1 MASQVSPGI
10 VVRERD
16 LTSSVVTGVQ
26 QITGAL
32 ASSFKKGPIEEVV
45 GINSQKELV
54 ETFGKP
60 VDANAE
66 DWFVASEFLQYG
78 GRLAIVRAATNVLN
92 AAPASGTPT
101 LVKNELDWQGGTG
114 ASNDFIAR
122 SAGTWANSLAV
133 VVADRGADQIV
144 TIAATPAG
152 GLNAGDSVTFTT
164 AGGQKSGVVYS
175 YTMATQELA
184 VVLDDPTSLLTTSAV
199 LDDPDSVGEVTG
211 VQTVTAGGSG
221 YTNGATV
228 GTTATSGGGDDA
240 LTLQLTTV
248 DGVLSGTGAVSAAGT
263 GYVAGQTYAV
273 TGGGGTAGEVSVDS
287 VDGSGGILTYSVA
300 TGGSGYTAGPLAIAS
315 ATTQATLEFTVS
327 NGVITA
333 ATAVAGGTGYAV
345 GDTVQVNGGDAGGVV
360 TIAAVVNDTT
370 AISAVKDWW
379 SNYEIASTGLTLS
392 AIGPRPGTSIFASN
406 LGLKYDEIHV
416 AVIDVD
422 GKIAGSPGT
431 VLERLTYLSKLTD
444 GKGTEGGQRYY
455 KTIINE
461 QSKYIFVGATQTY
474 TSAPSTAGVGV
485 AWAQASEDLTSGDAF
500 TLVNQAGTE
509 EGYVRLTG
517 GTDDYSY
524 DASEISAAYDF
535 FASSEDEQVDFIL
548 MGGSMALEADTK
560 TKAAKVVAIASAR
573 QDALGFVSPHKGN
586 QIGSGGGVL
595 SAAEQKLNTIAFF
608 SNLQSTSYAVF
619 DSGYKYLYDRFN
631 DKYRYVPCNGDVAGL
646 CVSTSAQ
653 LDDWYSPAGLTR
665 GSLRNAVKLAY
676 NPGKADRDELY
687 QARIN
692 PITSFPGSGVALFG
706 DKTALAAP
714 SAFDRINVRRL
725 FINVRKRAERLANTV
740 IFEQNDATTRA
751 GFAGALNAYLGEV
764 QSRRGVTDFLV
775 VCDESNNTPDIIDR
789 NEFVAEVYIK
799 PTRSINYVTVTLTAT
814 KTGVSFSEVIGSAN

>member
-10 VVRERD
+10 SVRERD

-54 ETFGKP
+54 EVFGKP

-92 AAPASGTPT
+92 AAPASGTAT

-133 VVADRGADQIV
+133 VVADRGADQVV

-152 GLNAGDSVTFTT
+152 GISAGDSVTFTT
-164 AGGQKSGVVYS
+164 ADGQKSGVVYS
-175 YTMATQELA
+175 YTMATRELA

-211 VQTVTAGGSG
+211 AQTVTAGGSG

-228 GTTATSGGGDDA
+228 TTTATSGSGDNA

-248 DGVLSGTGAVSAAGT
+248 DGVLSGTGAIDAAGT
-263 GYVAGQTYAV
+263 GYVAGQTYDV
-273 TGGGGTAGEVSVDS
+273 LGGVGGEVLVDS
-287 VDGSGGILTYSVA
+287 VGANGEILTFSVA
-300 TGGSGYTAGPLAIAS
+300 AGGSGYTAGPLLIEN
-315 ATTQATLEFTVS
+315 ATTQATLQFTTS
-327 NGVITA
+327 NGVITD
-333 ATAVAGGTGYAV
+333 ATAVAGGTGYAI
-345 GDTVQVNGGDAGGVV
+345 GDTVTVSGGVGGEV
-360 TIAAVVNDTT
+360 TIAAIVNDTT
-370 AISAVKDWW
+370 VISAVKDWW
-379 SNYEIASTGLTLS
+379 SNYEIGSTGLTLS
-392 AIGPRPGTSIFASN
+392 AIGPRPGTSIYASN

-422 GKIAGSPGT
+422 GKISGSPGN
-431 VLERLTYLSKLTD
+431 VVERLTYLSKLTD

-461 QSKYIFVGATQTY
+461 QSRYIFAGATQTY
-474 TSAPSTAGVGV
+474 TSAPSTAGAGV
-485 AWAQASEDLTSGDAF
+485 AWAQSSEDLTSGDAF

-509 EGYVRLTG
+509 EGYVRLEG
-517 GTDDYSY
+517 GTDDYAY
-524 DASEISAAYDF
+524 DASEISSAYDF
-535 FASSEDEQVDFIL
+535 FASSEDQQVDFIL
-548 MGGSMALEADTK
+548 MGGSMALESDTK
-560 TKAAKVVAIASAR
+560 TKAAKVVAIASSR

-586 QIGSGGGVL
+586 QIGSGGGAL
-595 SAAEQKLNTIAFF
+595 SSNDQKLNTIAFF
-608 SNLQSTSYAVF
+608 SNIQSTSYAVF

-631 DKYRYVPCNGDVAGL
+631 DKYRYVPCNGDIAGL

-692 PITSFPGSGVALFG
+692 PVTSFPGSGVALFG

-725 FINVRKRAERLANTV
+725 FINIRKRSERLANAV
-740 IFEQNDATTRA
+740 LFEQNDATTRA

-775 VCDESNNTPDIIDR
+775 VCDESNNTPDVIDR
-789 NEFVAEVYIK
+789 NEFVAEVFIK